1 MKVKPVQIFMR
12 MECHK
17 KVLVEFF
24 HQEYWLILYLKWINH
39 YPQKFLGECKYI
51 AKEKKMKYIT
61 DNLEISSDESDE
73 GVSDKGVFNV

>member
-1 MKVKPVQIFMR
+1 M
-12 MECHK
+12 
-17 KVLVEFF
+17 
-24 HQEYWLILYLKWINH
+24 ILYLKWINH
-39 YPQKFLGECKYI
+39 YPQIFLGECKYI